1 MEISF
6 SRRYVRCKYL
16 QRSGRARQEREV
28 VAGNKIVMRETE
40 HKKEF
45 RVVPIIGQG
54 KGKKRREAHLMMSG
68 QVGEPEHNDIE
79 QDSDPRRDQFQVFV
93 AQTIEQHTAGKHMQN
108 AERDDVF
115 IS

>member
-1 MEISF
+1 
-6 SRRYVRCKYL
+6 
-16 QRSGRARQEREV
+16 
-28 VAGNKIVMRETE
+28 MRETE

-54 KGKKRREAHLMMSG
+54 KGKKRWEAHLMMSG